1 MDNNIYVISVCF
13 KATNPRQD
21 SGHDPSRTNGN
32 KAVSRK
38 PPSRRLGTDFDV
50 GWRSR
55 RGDRWPDNVW
65 NDLFLAD
72 MVATF
77 IIFAV
82 AGLGVP

>member
-1 MDNNIYVISVCF
+1 MKKIAPILSTLLVL
-13 KATNPRQD
+13 A
-21 SGHDPSRTNGN
+21 
-32 KAVSRK
+32 
-38 PPSRRLGTDFDV
+38 DV
-50 GWRSR
+50 GWWSR
-55 RGDRWPDNVW
+55 RGDSWPDNVW

>member
-1 MDNNIYVISVCF
+1 MNNSIYVISKCF
-13 KATNPRQD
+13 KAINPRHD

-50 GWRSR
+50 GWWSR
-55 RGDRWPDNVW
+55 RDDSLPDNVW